1 MTRVALTGEIGS
13 GKSTVARW
21 LADCGAVVVDA
32 DQLARELVEPGRP
45 ALAEI
50 AEHFGD
56 DVIRPDGTLDRAGLA
71 AVVFNDPVRLS
82 ALNQI
87 MHPRIAAEAER
98 RLAEVPVSQV
108 ALYDTPLLAETD
120 PDGEW
125 DFVIVVEAPRDMR
138 LERLV
143 EFRGMDRDDALA
155 RIAARDSEREPRVV
169 ADIVIRNDSGLDR
182 LRECV
187 DEVWARI
194 SGAEIN

>member
-21 LADCGAVVVDA
+21 LADRGAVVVDA

-50 AEHFGD
+50 VEQFGG
-56 DVIRPDGTLDRAGLA
+56 DVIRPDGTLDRASLA
-71 AVVFNDPVRLS
+71 AVVFNDPVRLL

-87 MHPRIAAEAER
+87 MHPRIAVEAER

-125 DFVIVVEAPRDMR
+125 DFVIVVEAPRDAR

-143 EFRGMDRDDALA
+143 EFRGMARDDALA
-155 RIAARDSEREPRVV
+155 RIAARDSERETRVV